1 MILLA
6 SRESPPLSLLA
17 LPPGLRVRGP
27 FLMKCDEDIKVHVS
41 STLKADLRRI
51 AEKRDRDL
59 SDYVRHVLTRHVI
72 VERALAGTEG
82 ADGAH

>member
-1 MILLA
+1 
-6 SRESPPLSLLA
+6 
-17 LPPGLRVRGP
+17 
-27 FLMKCDEDIKVHVS
+27 MKCDEDIKVHVS